1 VNGSTISAQAL
12 TARAAEIATTR
23 RRGLLAVVSDAFRI
37 LLPLQWLGSCLLCL
51 FQSTWGTPGALCDPR
66 FNPWIAIGCS
76 TLINGGAFAVARRW
90 PEGERVRYLLGASQV
105 LFYALLM
112 SISAGR
118 FDTGPY
124 LFVSLGFLTF
134 YRDWRLLV
142 AVASASLAAQYLY
155 SILGCPA
162 PVMAADASYR
172 LATFGAW
179 SLVACVALALMCRQ
193 GDVLFRNIGRHQA
206 QIELER
212 EDQHRQVLEHTRQIE
227 AANEQ
232 YRALLES
239 TSAVPWELDDS
250 SGACRYIGAQVEQ
263 QWGWAAERFQESSF
277 LFSRVH
283 PEDRPAFAQAL
294 EDAVASH
301 DVTVECR
308 LQLSSEKFV
317 HVRSFMRHAPGEQSR
332 IVRGISI
339 DITTQKKL
347 ETELYQAQK
356 LESVGRLAAG
366 VAHEINTPVQFV
378 NDNCY
383 FLRDAVAQI
392 GTLLRTYQQVFAAT
406 ASEDLTLEQARER
419 LEAAERDAD
428 LPFLSEN
435 MPTAVERSLEGLER
449 VAAIVRSMKE
459 FSHPNQ
465 ASMSSADLNAAIRS
479 TLTVARNEYK
489 YVADVETQLGDIPF
503 ISCYVGE
510 INQAILNIL
519 VNAAHAIEDVIAGT
533 EKRGLITI
541 TTRLDGDAVLIC
553 IQDTGGG
560 IPESI
565 QANIFDPF
573 FTTKEVGKGTG
584 QGLAIARSVIVD
596 KHHGSLTFES
606 VTGVGTTFLIRLP
619 LEAAEVEAIAA

>member
-1 VNGSTISAQAL
+1 MNSSISEQAL
-12 TARAAEIATTR
+12 SVRAAEIAAAR
-23 RRGLLAVVSDAFRI
+23 RRGLLVVVSDAFRI
-37 LLPLQWLGSCLLCL
+37 LLALQWLGSCLLCL
-51 FQSTWGTPGALCDPR
+51 FQLTWSTPGVFCNYPL
-66 FNPWIAIGCS
+66 NPWIAIGCS
-76 TLINGGAFAVARRW
+76 TAINGAAFAVARQW

-124 LFVSLGFLTF
+124 LFVALGSLTL

-142 AVASASLAAQYLY
+142 AVASASLAAQFGY
-155 SILGCPA
+155 SMLGCPA
-162 PVMAADASYR
+162 TIMATAEASYR
-172 LATFGAW
+172 FATFGAW
-179 SLVACVALALMCRQ
+179 SLMACVALALMCRQ
-193 GDVLFRNIGRHQA
+193 GAELFVNIVRHQA

-212 EDQHRQVLEHTRQIE
+212 EDQHRQVLERTRQIE
-227 AANEQ
+227 ATNEQ

-263 QWGWAAERFQESSF
+263 QWGWAAERFQDSSF

-283 PEDRPAFAQAL
+283 PDDRPAFAQAL

-317 HVRSFMRHAPGEQSR
+317 HVRSFMRHAPGEKGR

-347 ETELYQAQK
+347 EGELYQAQK

-378 NDNCY
+378 SDNCY
-383 FLRDAVAQI
+383 FLRDAVAQV
-392 GTLLRTYQQVFAAT
+392 GALLRTYQEVFAAA
-406 ASEDLTLEQARER
+406 ASEQLTLQQAREQ

-428 LPFLSEN
+428 LPFLNEN

-489 YVADVETQLGDIPF
+489 YVADVETHLGDIPF

-510 INQAILNIL
+510 INQAFLNIV

-541 TTRLDGDAVLIC
+541 TTRLDGDAVLIS

-565 QANIFDPF
+565 QPNIFDPF
-573 FTTKEVGKGTG
+573 FTTKQVGKGTG

-606 VTGVGTTFLIRLP
+606 VPGIGTTFLIRLP